1 MKKLFTLFVFII
13 ITTTFAQAPQG
24 FNYQATV
31 RNSSGA
37 LIINQNVLFKFNIML
52 NSQTSLP
59 VYSETHF
66 APTDDLGQVNL
77 VIGQGTPAIGTFSS
91 INWGNGSYYLGIE
104 LNTGAGFVA
113 MGTTQ
118 LLSVPFAL
126 YANSSG
132 NSQPSTPNLE
142 SVLAVNNSANN
153 QQIKNLADPTEAQDA
168 VNKAYTDALFNSQ
181 SLMNFNGWNNNQIL
195 SDNTIFQLQPN
206 SFLYVDADNTTL
218 IFPAAPENCCFGDVI
233 YIYVMQEGSTPLN
246 FVLQPNNFP
255 IKTPDGWSSTD
266 SFQGSLQ
273 AGLNTIINVGN
284 YWMVAS
290 FDGNL
295 NDNDNDND
303 NDGYSENQGDC
314 DDTNSNIYPGAI
326 EIVDGFDNNCDGLI
340 DVPGNLGLVGDTIN
354 NWGSTPDI
362 SLIYQGN
369 GIFENTV
376 TLSAG
381 SFKIRQ
387 NNEWANNW
395 GDNGSFSGVLV
406 ANGDNI
412 PIGTGTYT
420 ISINWFDMT
429 YTITLN

>member
-1 MKKLFTLFVFII
+1 M
-13 ITTTFAQAPQG
+13 
-24 FNYQATV
+24 
-31 RNSSGA
+31 
-37 LIINQNVLFKFNIML
+37 
-52 NSQTSLP
+52 
-59 VYSETHF
+59 
-66 APTDDLGQVNL
+66 
-77 VIGQGTPAIGTFSS
+77 VIGQGTATVGSFST
-91 INWGNGSYYLGIE
+91 INWANGNYYLGIE
-104 LNTGAGFVA
+104 LNTGNGYVV

-118 LLSVPFAL
+118 LLSVPYAL
-126 YANSSG
+126 YANSAG
-132 NSQPSTPNLE
+132 NTQTATPNLA
-142 SVLAVNNSANN
+142 SVLAVNNNANN
-153 QQIKNLADPTEAQDA
+153 LQIKNLADPTEAQDA

-181 SLMNFNGWNNNQIL
+181 SLMNFNGWDNNQIWN
-195 SDNTIFQLQPN
+195 DNTIFQLQPN
-206 SFLYVDADNTTL
+206 SFLFVNADNTTL
-218 IFPAAPENCCFGDVI
+218 IFPDGPENCCFGDVI
-233 YIYVMQEGSTPLN
+233 YIYVMQEGSNPLN

-303 NDGYSENQGDC
+303 GYSENQGDC

-354 NWGSTPDI
+354 NWGATPDI

-395 GDNGSFSGVLV
+395 GDDGSFSGVLV

-420 ISINWFDMT
+420 ISINWFEMT
-429 YTITLN
+429 YTITIN